1 MTGARSIDAF
11 IDRLAATPA
20 PPGCANPYS
29 VYLPGVDIGPEAPQI
44 RRRQLAAYLA
54 RRQDTTRLMLVA
66 EAPGYQ
72 GARFSGIAMTCER
85 TLLGHKPGVPAEVV
99 LGRGVNGTRTSHPD
113 TGRNGP
119 ETVHGFSEPTAS
131 IVWRELVALGL
142 TDSVVLWNVFP
153 FHPHRADAPLTNR
166 TPSHADVA
174 AHLDILVELQSRFGA
189 VRVICIGNTARDH
202 LRPLAPDVPTLRHPA
217 NGGASKFRDGLR
229 QVVAAAALSRS
240 SA

>member
-1 MTGARSIDAF
+1 MTGSRSIDAF
-11 IDRLAATPA
+11 IERLAETPA
-20 PPGCANPYS
+20 PPGCVNPYS
-29 VYLPGVDIGPEAPQI
+29 VYLPGVDIGPEAPQV

-54 RRQDTTRLMLVA
+54 RRQDSARLMLVA

-99 LGRGVNGTRTSHPD
+99 LGNVPGQRTSHPD

-119 ETVHGFSEPTAS
+119 ETAHGFSEPTAS

-142 TDSVVLWNVFP
+142 TDNVVLWNVFP
-153 FHPHRADAPLTNR
+153 FHPHRAGAPLTNR
-166 TPSHADVA
+166 TPSHAGVA
-174 AHLDILVELQSRFGA
+174 AHLDILADLQRLFGA
-189 VRVICIGNTARDH
+189 ARVICIGNTARDH
-202 LRPLAPDVPTLRHPA
+202 LHPLAPELPTLRHPA

-229 QVVAAAALSRS
+229 QVVANAALS
-240 SA
+240 